1 MGPKIKQ
8 KELIKLIKIFE
19 LNQLFMFMHHI
30 CHQKCPNYV
39 YNIYI
44 NIHIIYI
51 NIYIYNE
58 EFYNST
64 KNNEFERNCK
74 VL

>member
-1 MGPKIKQ
+1 
-8 KELIKLIKIFE
+8 
-19 LNQLFMFMHHI
+19 MFMHHI

-58 EFYNST
+58 EFYNSR